1 MAIPFG
7 SDIDLKNNKI
17 KNAKVD
23 TPSEAEDITN
33 KDYVDNKVLD
43 GSTVP
48 VGSVIGFEGEDIPD
62 GFEII
67 ELEEDTPTEDTT
79 ESEPKVLTSADNV
92 NRVFDEGRY
101 LCYYDDL
108 PSNLPE
114 NSTGVLE
121 VIRSG
126 QIVDH
131 CIQKYYIEESQTTY
145 ERHISE
151 ELGYWHKI
159 VKSNMFAVL
168 TGTFTTPAANDETVT
183 AYIEISYP
191 EGYTKDN
198 CAAISTMS
206 HSATRSDYWS
216 TTLYSQDSLS
226 IILGNGDLATILKP
240 DVIRIM
246 INKAATTIASTTI
259 TYRVVLMRIDI

>member
-1 MAIPFG
+1 MAIPFV

-48 VGSVIGFEGEDIPD
+48 VGSVIGFDGDEIPD
-62 GFEII
+62 GY
-67 ELEEDTPTEDTT
+67 ELVEETVKDDATEETT
-79 ESEPKVLTSADNV
+79 KILTSTDNV

-131 CIQKYYIEESQTTY
+131 CIQKYYLEESQITY

-151 ELGYWHKI
+151 ELGYWHKTI
-159 VKSNMFAVL
+159 KSDMFAVL
-168 TGTFTTPAANDETVT
+168 TGTFTTPAANNDTLT
-183 AYIEISYP
+183 AYIEVSYP
-191 EGYTKDN
+191 TEFTKDN
-198 CAAISTMS
+198 CSVVGLMS
-206 HSATRSDYWS
+206 HGTNKADYWS
-216 TTLYSQDSLS
+216 TTMNSQDSLS
-226 IILGNGDLATILKP
+226 IMLGNGDLTVIFKP

-246 INKAATTIASTTI
+246 INKAAASLASTTI
-259 TYRVVLMRIDI
+259 TYRVVLMRIDF